1 MSPASLISASTGGG
15 GPTTGNVYYVDA
27 TGGNDSNTGLSPS
40 FAWKTFTN
48 VNSRVFSPGD
58 SILFKRGEVFRGRFD
73 FQTTKTNGASGLPIT
88 IDAYGSGAKPVWMGS
103 VDLSSTSKWTNR
115 GGNIWRATG
124 LPTDIGNLICNGEA
138 VLGSKQSSASSLDTQ
153 GEFYY
158 SSSGE
163 YIDMYSTSN
172 PGSYYSRIEAAQK
185 LSDLAGT
192 GGNII
197 GDNKSYIT
205 IRNVAIRYQGWHG
218 LTINGGASHIIVEQC
233 DFSWCGGSYQSSSS
247 SSRDGNGIMTAMSQS
262 DITIRDN
269 TFNNVWEVSISLQ
282 AWDSASQKIQR
293 VYIYRNTIA
302 NTRGSGTELWI
313 DSSTPCTTSGLY
325 WANNVFYN
333 IGKSVLTKQ
342 QSGSTSRAFNLNKVG
357 TVSDAHIVNNIFY
370 STTGWYIYIPTASLS
385 GWQIDYNDYYP
396 EGSYFMRGTASL
408 SFSQWK
414 STSGKDAHSIVV
426 DPKLVD
432 ATNGNFRLGTG
443 SPCLGAGTPVSS
455 IGQSTSTRPNLGIYY

>member
-1 MSPASLISASTGGG
+1 MTLSSSSGGKCSG
-15 GPTTGNVYYVDA
+15 V
-27 TGGNDSNTGLSPS
+27 
-40 FAWKTFTN
+40 
-48 VNSRVFSPGD
+48 
-58 SILFKRGEVFRGRFD
+58 EFD
-73 FQTTKTNGASGLPIT
+73 FQTTKTNGASGKPIT

-103 VDLSSTSKWTNR
+103 ADLSSTSKWTNR
-115 GGNIWRATG
+115 GSNIWRATG

-138 VLGSKQSSASSLDTQ
+138 VLGSKQSSAAGLDTQ

-163 YIDMYSTSN
+163 YVDMYSTSN

-185 LSDLAGT
+185 LSDLGGT

-205 IRNVAIRYQGWHG
+205 IRNIAIKYQGWHG
-218 LTINGGASHIIVEQC
+218 LTINGGASHITVELC

-247 SSRDGNGIMTAMSQS
+247 SSRDGNGIMTSQSQS
-262 DITIRDN
+262 DVAIRDN
-269 TFNNVWEVSISLQ
+269 TFSNVWEVSISLQ

-293 VYIYRNTIA
+293 VYIYRNAIT

-342 QSGSTSRAFNLNKVG
+342 QSGANSRAFNLNKVG
-357 TVSDAHIVNNIFY
+357 TVSDAHIVNNIFH
-370 STTGWYIYIPTASLS
+370 TATGWYIYIPTASLT
-385 GWQIDYNDYYP
+385 GWQIDYNDYP

-408 SFSQWK
+408 SFSRWK
-414 STSGKDAHSIVV
+414 STSGKDAHSITG
-426 DPKLVD
+426 DPKFVD
-432 ATNGNFRLGTG
+432 AAKGNFRLGDRVPV
-443 SPCLGAGTPVSS
+443 PCGRHPGEQYRSVGGHPAEPGHLLLVSS
-455 IGQSTSTRPNLGIYY
+455 CY